1 MELITFGDS
10 WVYGL
15 GAGFM
20 ANKPVKYEEF
30 DKLIKSK
37 EYLACSFRN
46 LIAKRLGIENN
57 NFAKSGSSNQR
68 QFRLASEYFL
78 RDKYTASENSIVLW
92 GITSVYRHEFFNTQ
106 TNYYEPFSLTNKQ
119 NKLSKILYTN
129 YVSEKVEIENL
140 YYKMRLFNLYFEKQ
154 KIKNYWINLF
164 NDYEFP
170 DDINN
175 LLFKGKSLFSLL
187 LNDSE
192 KIVYKKAGLGD
203 FDNKVKRGVIRGIL
217 DPYTFHPTKRSHEIM
232 ADLIIKEL

>member
-1 MELITFGDS
+1 
-10 WVYGL
+10 
-15 GAGFM
+15 
-20 ANKPVKYEEF
+20 
-30 DKLIKSK
+30 
-37 EYLACSFRN
+37 
-46 LIAKRLGIENN
+46 
-57 NFAKSGSSNQR
+57 
-68 QFRLASEYFL
+68 
-78 RDKYTASENSIVLW
+78 
-92 GITSVYRHEFFNTQ
+92 
-106 TNYYEPFSLTNKQ
+106 
-119 NKLSKILYTN
+119 
-129 YVSEKVEIENL
+129 
-140 YYKMRLFNLYFEKQ
+140 MRLLNLYFEKQ

-175 LLFKGKSLFSLL
+175 VLFKGKSLFSLL